1 MFAGHFGLAAAVKS
15 KTNRVPLWSLMLGT
29 QLLDVIFVPFFL
41 TGIETLEPVAD
52 GYGGSI
58 IHADYTHSLVG
69 ALFIALIVGHF
80 AKYKW
85 GMKGGLLM
93 SAMIFSH
100 WVLDLLV
107 HRADLPILP
116 GNYGNLPLLGF
127 GLWQY
132 PTISMIIELIII
144 ASGWLLYTRS
154 ILQEASGQNKKWA
167 IASSTVL
174 GILLALSLLTDVLG
188 IG

>member
-15 KTNRVPLWSLMLGT
+15 KTNRVPLWSLMLST
-29 QLLDVIFVPFFL
+29 QLLDVLFVPLFL
-41 TGIETLEPVAD
+41 TGVETLEPVAD

-58 IHADYTHSLVG
+58 IHADYTHSLTG
-69 ALFIALIVGHF
+69 ALLIALIAGHF
-80 AKYKW
+80 AKKKW
-85 GMKGGLLM
+85 GMKGGWLI
-93 SAMIFSH
+93 SAMVFSH
-100 WVLDLLV
+100 WILDLLV

-116 GNYGNLPLLGF
+116 GNYGHLPLLGL

-132 PTISMIIELIII
+132 PTVSMLVELILI

-154 ILQEASGQNKKWA
+154 ILQEAAGSNKKWA
-167 IASSTVL
+167 VASSAVL
-174 GILLALSLLTDVLG
+174 GVLLALSLLSDVLG